1 MTIFLFIIPL
11 LAVVSAVFLYRHDG
25 KKEFLKFDLVQ
36 FSYAFI
42 IAPFLFI
49 WLKTFVYFLLRTE
62 LGAGISSG
70 ELFIIDTVLSVL
82 CFYIFSFVVIHSL
95 TASFNR
101 KMVNDPLH
109 DLFAHSEFFHL
120 WLSHLVMYI
129 GAMLL
134 ITVIATI
141 NVFLPLNVQDVK
153 GGIFI
158 LCGAGVVTG
167 LFSFLTLILTD
178 PRQDGANFTR
188 LIKLFFGFFF
198 LIHGILYFWLTPPF
212 QLQMSVYWWSFMV
225 FTTLVI
231 CSLFWY
237 KSERAQTLF
246 ERISSKLGKKNW
258 KLNIQLFKD

>member
-1 MTIFLFIIPL
+1 MIIFLFIIPM
-11 LAVVSAVFLYRHDG
+11 LAVASAVLLYRHDG

-62 LGAGISSG
+62 LGTRMTAG
-70 ELFIIDTVLSVL
+70 ELFVIDTILSVL

-101 KMVNDPLH
+101 RVMNDPLH

-120 WLSHLVMYI
+120 WLSHLVMYV

-134 ITVIATI
+134 LTVVSLV
-141 NVFLPLNVQDVK
+141 NVFLPLNIEHTRS
-153 GGIFI
+153 GLFLLCSAGI
-158 LCGAGVVTG
+158 VTG
-167 LFSFLTLILTD
+167 LFSFLSLLLSD
-178 PRQDGANFTR
+178 PKQEGANFTR

-198 LIHGILYFWLTPPF
+198 VVHGGVYFWFTPDF
-212 QLQMSVYWWSFMV
+212 NLQRGLYWWSFMV
-225 FTTLVI
+225 FTALVT

-237 KSERAQTLF
+237 KSERAQSFF
-246 ERISSKLGKKNW
+246 EKISSKLRTKHWGM
-258 KLNIQLFKD
+258 NIQLFKE